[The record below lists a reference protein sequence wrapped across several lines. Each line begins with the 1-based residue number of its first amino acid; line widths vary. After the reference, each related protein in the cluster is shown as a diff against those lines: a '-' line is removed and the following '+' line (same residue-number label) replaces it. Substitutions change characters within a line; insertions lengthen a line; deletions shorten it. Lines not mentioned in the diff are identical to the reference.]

1 MLAKYYSRA
10 LPNASESLALSQ
22 VTQIRLTTQE
32 EARDCRVQQ
41 LHPYDSAPHNLS
53 TQHVGTQPYRV
64 LDSYH
69 PQRANQMTATGSSHV
84 RELHPPHRSNSTALL
99 CNSRTG

>member
-41 LHPYDSAPHNLS
+41 LHPYDSALIIFQRSMWALS
-53 TQHVGTQPYRV
+53 HIMFLIHITLSGQIR
-64 LDSYH
+64 
-69 PQRANQMTATGSSHV
+69 
-84 RELHPPHRSNSTALL
+84 
-99 CNSRTG
+99 